1 MISPP
6 SSTTEHATPAPGR
19 HCAVEFQALPSR
31 IGEVRGIVSAQ
42 LCHWGLDALVD
53 TAGLGLTELLTN
65 VLKHA
70 AGGEAVGENPAPAG
84 KHCTVEL
91 SFVWNRLT
99 VSVRDHDPRLPHAAR
114 GARARREELSTHGR
128 GLALV
133 AAISESWGVRT
144 QHDGS
149 GKTVW
154 FALPAPSRKAAA
166 RRRSGAGSEG
176 AGESSESGPHAA
188 RAAARVERRARTSPA
203 PAVPPPVEAET
214 APMG

>member
-1 MISPP
+1 MSPS
-6 SSTTEHATPAPGR
+6 SSTTEHTAPAPGR

-31 IGEVRGIVSAQ
+31 IGQVRGIVSAQ
-42 LCHWGLDALVD
+42 LRYWGLDALVD
-53 TAGLGLTELLTN
+53 TATLGLTELLTN
-65 VLKHA
+65 VLRHA
-70 AGGEAVGENPAPAG
+70 AGDGAVGENPASAG

-114 GARARREELSTHGR
+114 SARARREGLSTHGR

-133 AAISESWGVRT
+133 AAVSESWGVRT

-154 FALPAPSRKAAA
+154 FALPAPPRKGAG
-166 RRRSGAGSEG
+166 RRRSGGKAAG
-176 AGESSESGPHAA
+176 AGDASEPGPRAA
-188 RAAARVERRARTSPA
+188 RAAAPVERWPQAASTA
-203 PAVPPPVEAET
+203 AVPPPVEAET
-214 APMG
+214 APTG